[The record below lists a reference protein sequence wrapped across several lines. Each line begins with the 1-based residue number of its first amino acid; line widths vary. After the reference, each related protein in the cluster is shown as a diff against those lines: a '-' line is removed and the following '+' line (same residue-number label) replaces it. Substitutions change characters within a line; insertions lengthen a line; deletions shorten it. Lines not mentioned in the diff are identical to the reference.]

1 MPQLV
6 DSERL
11 KRSLFVEDRYVV
23 PILNLGGKSVQQR
36 VGRVVKAVVKSTI
49 PSC

>member
-11 KRSLFVEDRYVV
+11 KRSLFVEDRYLVS
-23 PILNLGGKSVQQR
+23 ILNLGGKSVQQR
-36 VGRVVKAVVKSTI
+36 VGRVVNAVVKAS
-49 PSC
+49 